1 MKPPRFPIILAAA
14 LLVLGAFLPLASSA
28 LAPSLVAKDTLAGLI
43 VPILVLAAVLVV
55 ASACRRSNAEMI
67 GLGVVAAIIPH
78 AAKFLGEAKI
88 VATSYLPDASFHLT
102 TGAFVIWAA
111 AALVIISTLMAK
123 PDEA

>member
-28 LAPSLVAKDTLAGLI
+28 LAPSLVAKDTLSGLV
-43 VPILVLAAVLVV
+43 VPILVLAALLVV
-55 ASACRRSNAEMI
+55 ASSYRRSNAEMI
-67 GLGVVAAIIPH
+67 GLGVVAAVIPFV
-78 AAKFLGEAKI
+78 AKFLGEAKI
-88 VATSYLPDASFHLT
+88 VATPFLPDVPFHLT

>member
-28 LAPSLVAKDTLAGLI
+28 LIPAKVAEGTLAGLV
-43 VPILVLAAVLVV
+43 VPILVLAALLVV
-55 ASACRRSNAEMI
+55 ASSYRRSKVEMV
-67 GLGVVAAIIPH
+67 GLGVIAAIIPH

-102 TGAFVIWAA
+102 NGALVIWAA
-111 AALVIISTLMAK
+111 AALVIISTLIAK

>member
-43 VPILVLAAVLVV
+43 VPILVLAALLVV
-55 ASACRRSNAEMI
+55 ASAYRRSNAEMI

-111 AALVIISTLMAK
+111 AALVIISTLMGK

>member
-43 VPILVLAAVLVV
+43 VPILVLAALLVV
-55 ASACRRSNAEMI
+55 ASAYRRSNAEMI

-88 VATSYLPDASFHLT
+88 VATSYLPDASFHLA
-102 TGAFVIWAA
+102 TGALVIWAA

>member
-28 LAPSLVAKDTLAGLI
+28 LAPSLVAKDTLSGLV
-43 VPILVLAAVLVV
+43 VPILVLAALLVV
-55 ASACRRSNAEMI
+55 ASSYRRSKAEMV
-67 GLGVVAAIIPH
+67 GLGIVAAIIPL
-78 AAKFLGEAKI
+78 AAKFLSEAKI
-88 VATSYLPDASFHLT
+88 VATPYLPDASFNLT

-111 AALVIISTLMAK
+111 AVLVIVSTLMAK